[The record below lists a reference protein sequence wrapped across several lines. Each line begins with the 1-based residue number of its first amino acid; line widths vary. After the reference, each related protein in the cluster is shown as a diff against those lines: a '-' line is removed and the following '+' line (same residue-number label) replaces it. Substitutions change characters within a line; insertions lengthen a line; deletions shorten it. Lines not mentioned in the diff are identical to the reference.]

1 MTTALAPEPHLTM
14 RELLVRFPGAQRALF
29 RRYHIGGCASC
40 GFQPTETLAEVCARN
55 ENLPVDEV
63 ISHILASHEADGRIL
78 ISPAELAAA
87 LKGDA
92 GAKLIDIRTREEF
105 DAVHIEGAIFF
116 TQELM
121 QEILMRWDRTA
132 LIALIDHAGARSMDA
147 AAYFAGHGFENVRA
161 VRGGSDAWSQEVDP
175 ALPRYDLE

>member
-1 MTTALAPEPHLTM
+1 MTTAAPPDPHLPM

-55 ENLPVDEV
+55 ENLPVEEV
-63 ISHILASHEADGRIL
+63 VAHILASHEEDGKIL
-78 ISPAELAAA
+78 IAAAELAAA
-87 LKGDA
+87 LQSDA

-105 DAVHIEGAIFF
+105 DAVHIEGAVFF

-121 QEILMRWDRTA
+121 QEILVRWDRTA
-132 LIALIDHAGARSMDA
+132 VLAIIDHTGARSMDA

-161 VRGGSDAWSQEVDP
+161 VRGGIDAWSQEVD
-175 ALPRYDLE
+175 ATLARYELE